1 MIRGTTPTHSFV
13 LPFETSIVKSAKV
26 IYAQSDA
33 VILEKASCTMEGN
46 TLSVRLTQEETLKFD
61 CKKNVEIQLRI
72 LTEANDALTSDI
84 ITIDV
89 ARCLDEE
96 VLV

>member
-1 MIRGTTPTHSFV
+1 MIRGTTPTHTFA
-13 LPFETSIVKSAKV
+13 LPFDTSAVKSAKV
-26 IYAQSDA
+26 IYVQSDA
-33 VILEKASCTMEGN
+33 VVLEKTSCTMDGN